1 MENQETVLVT
11 GCAGFIGFHMAN
23 LLISKGFKVVG
34 VDSINNYYDPNLKKA
49 RLKELELNSN
59 GRRSF
64 SFIKLDISDMD
75 ALTKNLES
83 KDISS
88 IIHLAAQAGVRH
100 SIENPYSYT
109 KSNIDGFLNIL
120 EISRHNNI
128 KHLSY
133 ASTSSV
139 YGANT
144 KVPFKESDPVNH
156 PLQFYAATKRANEL
170 MAHSYSHLYR
180 IPTSGIRFFTVYGPW
195 GRPDMALFKF
205 TKNILEGIPIDVFNH
220 GNHTR
225 DFTYVDDIVEGVFK
239 IHSTPPISQNKNQS
253 QIEGDESNS
262 PYRIVNI
269 GNNNPTKLM
278 DYISAIEVA
287 TGKSA
292 KLNLLPLQ
300 PGDVTDTYA
309 DVEKLIK
316 EFDYK
321 PSTDV
326 IEGVKNFVDWY
337 KSFYK

>member
-1 MENQETVLVT
+1 MENQETILVT

-23 LLISKGFKVVG
+23 LLISRGFKVVG

-139 YGANT
+139 YGANI

-195 GRPDMALFKF
+195 GRPIWLYLNLQK
-205 TKNILEGIPIDVFNH
+205 ILEEF
-220 GNHTR
+220 
-225 DFTYVDDIVEGVFK
+225 
-239 IHSTPPISQNKNQS
+239 Q
-253 QIEGDESNS
+253 
-262 PYRIVNI
+262 
-269 GNNNPTKLM
+269 LM
-278 DYISAIEVA
+278 FLITEIIQEI
-287 TGKSA
+287 
-292 KLNLLPLQ
+292 LLM
-300 PGDVTDTYA
+300 
-309 DVEKLIK
+309 
-316 EFDYK
+316 
-321 PSTDV
+321 
-326 IEGVKNFVDWY
+326 
-337 KSFYK
+337 

>member
-253 QIEGDESNS
+253 QMEGDESNS

>member
-1 MENQETVLVT
+1 MENQETILVT

-59 GRRSF
+59 GRSSF

-144 KVPFKESDPVNH
+144 KIPFKESDPVNH

-239 IHSTPPISQNKNQS
+239 IHSTPPISQNKDQS

>member
-1 MENQETVLVT
+1 MENQETILVT

-59 GRRSF
+59 DRRSF

-205 TKNILEGIPIDVFNH
+205 TKNILEGIPIDVLI
-220 GNHTR
+220 TE
-225 DFTYVDDIVEGVFK
+225 IIQE
-239 IHSTPPISQNKNQS
+239 IL
-253 QIEGDESNS
+253 
-262 PYRIVNI
+262 
-269 GNNNPTKLM
+269 LM
-278 DYISAIEVA
+278 
-287 TGKSA
+287 
-292 KLNLLPLQ
+292 
-300 PGDVTDTYA
+300 
-309 DVEKLIK
+309 
-316 EFDYK
+316 
-321 PSTDV
+321 
-326 IEGVKNFVDWY
+326 
-337 KSFYK
+337 

>member
-64 SFIKLDISDMD
+64 SFIRLDISDMD

-144 KVPFKESDPVNH
+144 KIPFKESDPVNH

-239 IHSTPPISQNKNQS
+239 IHSSPPISQNKDQS

>member
-1 MENQETVLVT
+1 MENQETILVT

-59 GRRSF
+59 DRRSF

-139 YGANT
+139 YGANI

-239 IHSTPPISQNKNQS
+239 IHSTPPISKNKDQS

>member
-1 MENQETVLVT
+1 MENQETILVT

-59 GRRSF
+59 DRRSF

-253 QIEGDESNS
+253 QMEGDESNS

>member
-1 MENQETVLVT
+1 MENQETILVT

-49 RLKELELNSN
+49 RLKELELNGN

-75 ALTKNLES
+75 ALTKSLES

-205 TKNILEGIPIDVFNH
+205 TKNIL
-220 GNHTR
+220 
-225 DFTYVDDIVEGVFK
+225 
-239 IHSTPPISQNKNQS
+239 
-253 QIEGDESNS
+253 
-262 PYRIVNI
+262 
-269 GNNNPTKLM
+269 
-278 DYISAIEVA
+278 
-287 TGKSA
+287 
-292 KLNLLPLQ
+292 
-300 PGDVTDTYA
+300 
-309 DVEKLIK
+309 
-316 EFDYK
+316 
-321 PSTDV
+321 
-326 IEGVKNFVDWY
+326 
-337 KSFYK
+337 

>member
-1 MENQETVLVT
+1 MENQETILVT

-23 LLISKGFKVVG
+23 LLISRGFKVVG

-59 GRRSF
+59 GRGSF

-239 IHSTPPISQNKNQS
+239 IHFTPPISQNKDQS

>member
-1 MENQETVLVT
+1 MENQETILVT

-239 IHSTPPISQNKNQS
+239 IHSTPPISQNKDQS